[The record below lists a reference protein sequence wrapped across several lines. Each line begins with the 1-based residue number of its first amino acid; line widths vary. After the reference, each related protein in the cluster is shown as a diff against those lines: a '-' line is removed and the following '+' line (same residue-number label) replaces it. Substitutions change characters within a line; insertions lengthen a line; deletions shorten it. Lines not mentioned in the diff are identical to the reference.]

1 MSNTLD
7 MKEIRYLNLFSKI
20 THVNTRFCFNYNE
33 ILIFCVPKNRV
44 YKAVG
49 ENGKNVKKISEL
61 LNKRIKILSIPKD
74 ENDAKEF
81 IKNIVSPVQFKE
93 LEVTEDEI
101 ILNAGKTSKA
111 SLIGREKKRLKEMQ
125 KISQNFFNKE
135 FRIV

>member
-1 MSNTLD
+1 

-20 THVNTRFCFNYNE
+20 THVNTRFCFNYNDY
-33 ILIFCVPKNRV
+33 LIFCVPKNRI

-61 LNKRIKILSIPKD
+61 LNRKIKILPTPQSEK
-74 ENDAKEF
+74 DAKEF
-81 IKNIVSPVQFKE
+81 IKNLVSPVQFKE

-101 ILNAGKTSKA
+101 IINAGKTSKA
-111 SLIGREKKRLKEMQ
+111 SLIGREKKRLKEMK